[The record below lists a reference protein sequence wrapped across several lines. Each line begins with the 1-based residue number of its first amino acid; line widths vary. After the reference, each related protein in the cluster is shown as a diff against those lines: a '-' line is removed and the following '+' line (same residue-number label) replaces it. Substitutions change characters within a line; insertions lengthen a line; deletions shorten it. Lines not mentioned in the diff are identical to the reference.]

1 MRRTKAL
8 ATYLPPEDEPLGLPG
23 RIATLFVVSDGS
35 GSTAEAALDAAIVQF
50 PEVAFNIIRRPGV
63 RTREQVLSV
72 VRDAT
77 TTQGIIVH
85 TIVVQEIRQILVREC
100 RQRIIPHF
108 DLIGPLIG
116 HISQVVGMQP
126 ILRPGAARRIDP
138 EYFQRVESIQYTV
151 QHDDGQGGSTLDE
164 ADIVLV
170 GVSRSSKTP
179 LSIYLSMRGIKVANI
194 PVVLGIQPPPELQQI
209 DQRRIVALTID
220 PEYLSQ
226 IRRNRVEALGQK
238 VQGEYT
244 DPEKIREE
252 LAHLRRIV
260 RAGYPWPIINITHKS
275 VEEAAKEVIAVIE
288 GQRDLTGAFDE
299 PDLLLRPLPYPGDS
313 AS

>member
-1 MRRTKAL
+1 
-8 ATYLPPEDEPLGLPG
+8 
-23 RIATLFVVSDGS
+23 
-35 GSTAEAALDAAIVQF
+35 
-50 PEVAFNIIRRPGV
+50 VAFNIIRRPGV

-72 VRDAT
+72 VRDAAMS
-77 TTQGIIVH
+77 QGIIVH

-116 HISQVVGMQP
+116 HISQAVGMRP

-151 QHDDGQGGSTLDE
+151 QHDDGQNAATLDQ

-179 LSIYLSMRGIKVANI
+179 LSIYLSMRGVKVANI
-194 PVVLGIQPPPELQQI
+194 PIVLGIAPPPQLRAI
-209 DQRRIVALTID
+209 DQQRIVALTID
-220 PEYLSQ
+220 AEYLAQ
-226 IRRNRVEALGQK
+226 IRRNRLEALGQSSE
-238 VQGEYT
+238 GEYT
-244 DPEKIREE
+244 DIERIRDE
-252 LAHLRRIV
+252 LAYLRRIV
-260 RAGYPWPIINITHKS
+260 RAGYPWPIVNITHKS

-288 GQRDLTGAFDE
+288 GQRELSIGFDE
-299 PDLLLRPLPYPGDS
+299 QDALLNPLPPIADDYP
-313 AS
+313 